1 MKGRGSLPASRVS
14 SRSSSL
20 GRTGT
25 PGQMAPSPSTR
36 PSSAVYRSGQAPTP
50 SHAASAHDL
59 RAGALACRA
68 DSFRTTGAPSL
79 RRRQASAADST
90 PPGMM
95 RAPCSPRRAS
105 QQAANAG
112 NSARKRS
119 ARWPSR
125 RSRFAMSASS
135 TPSTARPS
143 RSNFGVVAM
152 PFDDRPVS
160 NGRIGPACSH
170 HDAWLG
176 HALVDALL
184 ATLAVTQETPRD
196 RPSLQ
201 LVAHRKP
208 SAPARASH
216 RPTLHEHRLRWLGG
230 LSPATSTSP
239 VKIWPTRVFVLAQT
253 GPGRGQ
259 ARDCVCPTAAAGPGC
274 STALLVTRFL
284 RNAITRIANAARLRC
299 WCCIC
304 SCRLVCE

>member
-1 MKGRGSLPASRVS
+1 MCRIERVLRDAWGRRPTDELDDLDREPVAVTPISQVHRGVLDGAAVAVKVLRPGLAAAVRQDLGLLEGLRRPLQAAFPA
-14 SRSSSL
+14 L
-20 GRTGT
+20 
-25 PGQMAPSPSTR
+25 
-36 PSSAVYRSGQAPTP
+36 
-50 SHAASAHDL
+50 D
-59 RAGALACRA
+59 AGAALRE
-68 DSFRTTGAPSL
+68 FRERVL
-79 RRRQASAADST
+79 EELDLENEASV
-90 PPGMM
+90 
-95 RAPCSPRRAS
+95 

-170 HDAWLG
+170 HYAWLG
-176 HALVDALL
+176 HALVDALS

-274 STALLVTRFL
+274 STALLVTASRATQSRAF
-284 RNAITRIANAARLRC
+284 ANAARLRRR
-299 WCCIC
+299 CCIC
-304 SCRLVCE
+304 SC